1 MRKEDINMEY
11 RSEKERKFEIVYRS
25 YADDVYRACLYL
37 TKDQKVAQDIA
48 EQVFIE
54 FYDSFETIKEKY
66 MLAYLIRMVKDS
78 VYYHQK
84 SRREDL

>member
-1 MRKEDINMEY
+1 MEY

-54 FYDSFETIKEKY
+54 FYDSWIITDQRTIRYE
-66 MLAYLIRMVKDS
+66 
-78 VYYHQK
+78 VY
-84 SRREDL
+84 RRKN